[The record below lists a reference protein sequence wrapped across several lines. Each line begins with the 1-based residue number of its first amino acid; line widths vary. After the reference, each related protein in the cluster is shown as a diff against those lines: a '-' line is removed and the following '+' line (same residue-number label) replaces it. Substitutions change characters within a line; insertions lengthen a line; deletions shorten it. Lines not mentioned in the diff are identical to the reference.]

1 MNSDV
6 LLFLLS
12 IIAGMALGLSYF
24 GGLGLTIRRLPTTGH
39 PMLLAIGSFLLRLGV
54 SLIGFYLVMGA
65 HWERLLVCLLG
76 FLVM

>member
-1 MNSDV
+1 
-6 LLFLLS
+6 
-12 IIAGMALGLSYF
+12 
-24 GGLGLTIRRLPTTGH
+24 
-39 PMLLAIGSFLLRLGV
+39 MLLAIGSFLLRLGV